1 MLPLGEIWLRKSPI
15 LGVRR
20 SASAQV
26 IVWAF
31 VDATKG
37 FWHEFPDV
45 GHNRFFC
52 VNTMK
57 YQLTPEMAQNST
69 LRKLAAQSV
78 HMT

>member
-15 LGVRR
+15 LAVRS
-20 SASAQV
+20 SASARI

-45 GHNRFFC
+45 GHNRFFFC
-52 VNTMK
+52 VDQTRPLFLCASMDRN
-57 YQLTPEMAQNST
+57 E
-69 LRKLAAQSV
+69 
-78 HMT
+78 

>member
-45 GHNRFFC
+45 GHNRFLCRPDTC
-52 VNTMK
+52 VIFVCVDGSK
-57 YQLTPEMAQNST
+57 
-69 LRKLAAQSV
+69 
-78 HMT
+78 